1 MRDVNCYICE
11 SGDASLVVEQK
22 FVDKYLS
29 LIDPT
34 YNSRARS
41 LVVCDRCGLV
51 YRRPQIDEAD
61 ATSLYQHFR
70 DSSVRTET
78 PDEYFDRIA
87 HSQRTRARITPS
99 SLGSTVTS
107 QTSLVPLGSGFST
120 SGVAEAS
127 SCTSS

>member
-78 PDEYFDRIA
+78 PDEYFDRI
-87 HSQRTRARITPS
+87 S
-99 SLGSTVTS
+99 SLPADESRES
-107 QTSLVPLGSGFST
+107 RQARLAPQSHLRPP
-120 SGVAEAS
+120 
-127 SCTSS
+127 